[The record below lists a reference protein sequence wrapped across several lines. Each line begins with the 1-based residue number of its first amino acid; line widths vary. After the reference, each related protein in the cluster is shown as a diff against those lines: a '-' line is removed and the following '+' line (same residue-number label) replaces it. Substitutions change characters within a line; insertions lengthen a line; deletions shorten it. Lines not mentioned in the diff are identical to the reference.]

1 LGTIFQDRVLSRYYR
16 NCGAPMNE
24 KICPFM
30 SRPVVLDSV
39 SNDTLTQNTLTLFE
53 AVCIRERCM
62 AWKCDAWEENDSSGI
77 RITGKCRLIP

>member
-1 LGTIFQDRVLSRYYR
+1 MTD
-16 NCGAPMNE
+16 E

-62 AWKCDAWEENDSSGI
+62 AWQPPCLNFEATGRCLIVHDCDDSGFMCH
-77 RITGKCRLIP
+77 GGCRLIP